1 MIRISLLSLLCVVSI
16 AACGG
21 GGGGN
26 SANTSDG
33 SIAFTRIAP
42 DPSLATF
49 IETETEA
56 SRFLART
63 SFGGTAQ
70 NIQNLVG
77 DDAAEALMTELSK
90 APTLY
95 LNRVL
100 QTRESDGDFPSRI
113 NSDLY
118 WQAIIGGNDQLRQR
132 MVFALSQIFV
142 VSQNNLFGREDS
154 FAAYMDVL
162 SRNAFG
168 NYRDLLEE
176 VTYSPIMAEFLTYL
190 RNRRGNPNTGRMPD
204 ENYAREVMQLMSIG
218 LVELNQDGTPRLDSN
233 GLPIETFSN
242 DDIIGLARV
251 FTGLSFRGGQN
262 FFRRPGVDDRYQPLI
277 VFPDQHSELEKSF
290 LGTTIP
296 AGTSGEESI
305 DMALDTLFAHP
316 NVAPFISRQLIQRFT
331 ASSPNPA
338 YVGRV
343 AAAFEAGQFTATNGR
358 VFGTGTRG
366 NLEATLAAILL
377 DASFFSGAS
386 EQNDNFVKVREPV
399 LRFVHWARA
408 FGVNPSTVRNET
420 LLRNTSDP
428 ATRLGQHPFR
438 SPSVFNFYRP
448 GFIAPGTETS
458 QNNLTAPEFQI
469 VNTSSLVGYVN
480 FMTDYVFNRTPSGR
494 VESFTPNYN
503 SQTALA
509 DNPQAL
515 VDNLDLLL
523 TGNRMS
529 AATRTEII
537 NTLNATPIRQGN
549 ESDDR
554 LRRVRVAVTMAIASP
569 AYTAIN

>member
-1 MIRISLLSLLCVVSI
+1 MVRANVLALFCTLGI

-21 GGGGN
+21 GSGGSSNN
-26 SANTSDG
+26 SPSG
-33 SIAFTRIAP
+33 VAP

-49 IETETEA
+49 MENEEEA
-56 SRFLART
+56 SLFLARA
-63 SFGGTAQ
+63 SFGGSAQ
-70 NIQNLVG
+70 NIRNLTG
-77 DDAAEALMTELSK
+77 SDAAEWLNTEFNRT
-90 APTLY
+90 PTLY
-95 LNRVL
+95 LSRVL
-100 QTRESDGDFPSRI
+100 QARESDGDFPSRVD
-113 NSDLY
+113 SDLY
-118 WQAIIGGNDQLRQR
+118 WQATISGNDQLRQR

-142 VSQNNLFGREDS
+142 VSKNNLGGREDS

-168 NYRDLLEE
+168 NYRDLLED

-190 RNRRGNPNTGRMPD
+190 RNRKGNPGTGRMPD
-204 ENYAREVMQLMSIG
+204 ENYAREVMQLMSLG
-218 LVELNQDGTPRLDSN
+218 LVELNPDGTPRLDSN
-233 GLPIETFSN
+233 GMPIETYSN

-262 FFRRPGVDDRYQPLI
+262 FFRRPGIDDRYQPLI
-277 VFPDQHSELEKSF
+277 IFPSQHSELEKSF

-296 AGTSGEESI
+296 ARTSGEQSI
-305 DMALDTLFAHP
+305 DMALDTIFAHP

-331 ASSPNPA
+331 ASSPSPA

-343 AAAFEAGQFTATNGR
+343 ASAFESGEFTATNGR

-366 NLEATLAAILL
+366 DLEATLAAILL
-377 DASFFSGAS
+377 DASFFSGLSA
-386 EQNDNFVKVREPV
+386 QNDNFVKVREPV

-408 FGVNPSTVRNET
+408 FEINANTVPNES
-420 LLRNTSDP
+420 LLSNTSNP

-438 SPSVFNFYRP
+438 SPSAFNFYRP

-458 QNNLTAPEFQI
+458 QNGLTAPEFQI
-469 VNTSSLVGYVN
+469 VSTSSLVGYIN
-480 FMTDYVFNRTPSGR
+480 FMTDYVFNRTSSGG
-494 VESFTPNYN
+494 VESFTPNYGA
-503 SQTALA
+503 QLALA

-529 AATRTEII
+529 AITRSEIL

-549 ESDDR
+549 EDDDR
-554 LRRVRVAVTMAIASP
+554 LRRVEVAVLMTLISP